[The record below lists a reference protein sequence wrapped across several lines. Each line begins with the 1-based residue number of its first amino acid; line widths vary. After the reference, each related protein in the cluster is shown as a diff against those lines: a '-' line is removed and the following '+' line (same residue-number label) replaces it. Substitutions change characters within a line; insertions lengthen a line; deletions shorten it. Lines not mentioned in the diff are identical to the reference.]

1 MSLSERLRSRQ
12 SPDPPPGGVL
22 SRSRSFAGMLGH
34 RRTASAVGA
43 APTPAF
49 GTDGGSSLSSGG
61 SSSSSSST
69 LSKGSVLGQHHSPHA
84 PRRILQGISS
94 TWSGKPPRSPRP
106 ARTLLI
112 FNAVERGLREC
123 VGLAQEDILSL
134 RSSVDNLSLSSSQ
147 VRPFCF
153 SLSFCFGCRSGEG
166 EVTFEA
172 SLFFSSTPQ
181 SQGKLYDCEKQLK
194 TAERYLKR
202 LEFQLSK
209 VEELREQYE
218 VQQRMRDGVRSM
230 AYAYV
235 LSPGCEKDNA
245 LHGVR
250 SGYRECVDTLC
261 VLEAHLE
268 QLMGTLQFQ
277 MKGIQGFAR
286 LCAGDNFE
294 ISVKHGEQKWK
305 SRGRV
310 QKNGQQVWDNQQI
323 IVKALLGEFLFIKAV
338 EVRGLGKNVL
348 LGNKS
353 CEIKELFS
361 SHSQLMTVNLN
372 SSGSLKLN
380 LIITWNPLHGC
391 LEDSVAASKQ
401 SPPVLGVMSSPF
413 TRRRGTSPFRGDTIL
428 ERTGSLAHELE
439 QSRDW
444 RQHSKD
450 WDGRWRLPPAQGSV
464 SAPGSALTSPSEE
477 FPRAA
482 VGQTLLVNPYLAGR
496 AQSPTLRA
504 LESTTSQ
511 RWSNTACDSSS
522 YSCGSSLDLAESG
535 NNGTGPPAAP
545 ASSPLRESVQGLSAC
560 LEDIQGHYPEL
571 HSLEQSI
578 AELDRMLRKRSRQRR
593 ASTGSNASISIES
606 ALGCFDFLDSE
617 ETESSESSPVRQTT
631 PYRNRE
637 AKKNGGTAD
646 SGVASLRDRRSPDAG
661 SSTPSPVMASTG
673 SDQLDCAIA
682 VHCCYCIRLVEGLG
696 TFGPLR
702 SRERTSLEKL
712 QLQARVLRRL
722 LSVARR
728 FSEDRRPIYGSQLID
743 EDEVGHLWAQMGS
756 GDGLVTTVGRLR
768 EPLAHLVHSCV
779 SQAAFCDRV
788 TSLILYK
795 MLDVTKLE
803 ADMLVTALQFQSYF
817 ADVGAVLIVDHIER
831 LEAELKVLDS
841 LSSRELPIV
850 KRTLSALKNVKVSRE
865 VLFSVSQMLVSGDKH
880 LEHLAEQYLKSAAR
894 LLSKAEVC
902 GALVEGLE
910 AEAALTRQGCCKG
923 LSLLQAHEYMEELV
937 HLSYADEV
945 AKVRQQAKEA
955 LFSFGEDGRR
965 EFQQS
970 QLVVHGFQGLTVK

>member
-1 MSLSERLRSRQ
+1 MSLSERLKPR
-12 SPDPPPGGVL
+12 PPADSGSVL
-22 SRSRSFAGMLGH
+22 ARSRSFAGLLHGGH
-34 RRTASAVGA
+34 RRTASSAQAPPPPPA
-43 APTPAF
+43 AAA
-49 GTDGGSSLSSGG
+49 DGSLSS
-61 SSSSSSST
+61 SSGASSGSST
-69 LSKGSVLGQHHSPHA
+69 LSKSSVLGQHHSPHA

-123 VGLAQEDILSL
+123 VSLAQEDILSL

-147 VRPFCF
+147 
-153 SLSFCFGCRSGEG
+153 
-166 EVTFEA
+166 
-172 SLFFSSTPQ
+172 

-194 TAERYLKR
+194 AAERYLKR
-202 LEFQLSK
+202 IEFQLSK
-209 VEELREQYE
+209 VEELREHYE

-261 VLEAHLE
+261 VLEARLE

-277 MKGIQGFAR
+277 MRGIQGFAR

-294 ISVKHGEQKWK
+294 ISVKHGDQKWK

-310 QKNGQQVWDNQQI
+310 QKNGQQAWDNQQI
-323 IVKALLGEFLFIKAV
+323 IVKALLGEFLYIKAV

-361 SHSQLMTVNLN
+361 SHSQLMTINLN

-380 LIITWNPLHGC
+380 LVITWNPLHGC
-391 LEDSVAASKQ
+391 MEDTLSGSKQ

-413 TRRRGTSPFRGDTIL
+413 TRRRGTSPFRSDTIL
-428 ERTGSLAHELE
+428 ERTGSMVHELE
-439 QSRDW
+439 TGPREWRPQVSDW
-444 RQHSKD
+444 EGGPPR
-450 WDGRWRLPPAQGSV
+450 RRLTPQGGGGSLGSSSGGGGGSL
-464 SAPGSALTSPSEE
+464 SAPSSALTSPNEE

-482 VGQTLLVNPYLAGR
+482 AGQTLLVNSYVHNRP
-496 AQSPTLRA
+496 QSPTLRA
-504 LESTTSQ
+504 VEMTTSQ
-511 RWSNTACDSSS
+511 RWSSMGGVDSGSD
-522 YSCGSSLDLAESG
+522 CCSSLDLAEP
-535 NNGTGPPAAP
+535 NGGGGSVSPPPSSSSAP
-545 ASSPLRESVQGLSAC
+545 SPLRDAVQGLSAC

-571 HSLEQSI
+571 LSLEQSI
-578 AELDRMLRKRSRQRR
+578 AELDRLLRRRSHHRR
-593 ASTGSNASISIES
+593 GSTGSNVSISVES

-617 ETESSESSPVRQTT
+617 ETESSESSPARQS
-631 PYRNRE
+631 PYKIRE
-637 AKKNGGTAD
+637 TKNGGTAD
-646 SGVASLRDRRSPDAG
+646 SGVALLKDRKSPISA
-661 SSTPSPVMASTG
+661 SSTPSPVTVTTD
-673 SDQLDCAIA
+673 SDHLDCAIA
-682 VHCCYCIRLVEGLG
+682 VHCRYCIRLVESLG

-702 SRERTSLEKL
+702 CRERASIEKL
-712 QLQARVLRRL
+712 QHQARL
-722 LSVARR
+722 LYKLFRVASR
-728 FSEDRRPIYGSQLID
+728 FLEDRTRILYGSQLVE
-743 EDEVGHLWAQMGS
+743 EDDIGHLWCQMGT
-756 GDGLVTTVGRLR
+756 GDGLVTTLSRLR
-768 EPLAHLVHSCV
+768 EPLTRLVRSRLSNVQV
-779 SQAAFCDRV
+779 SERV
-788 TSLILYK
+788 VTMVLQK
-795 MLDVTKLE
+795 MLDVTRLE
-803 ADMLVTALQFQSYF
+803 PDMMVTVLQFQSYF
-817 ADVGAVLIVDHIER
+817 AQLGSTLFMDHIDQ

-850 KRTLSALKNVKVSRE
+850 KRTLSALKNVLPTRE
-865 VLFSVSQMLVSGDKH
+865 LLFAISQILVCGDRQ
-880 LEHLAEQYLKSAAR
+880 LSNLAEQYLKTAVKVT
-894 LLSKAEVC
+894 SKAQVC
-902 GALVEGLE
+902 ALLVEGLE
-910 AEAALTRQGCCKG
+910 ADAALTRQGCCRA
-923 LSLLQAHEYMEELV
+923 LSFLEAHEYMEELV

-970 QLVVHGFQGLTVK
+970 QLVAHGFQGLTVK

>member
-1 MSLSERLRSRQ
+1 
-12 SPDPPPGGVL
+12 
-22 SRSRSFAGMLGH
+22 
-34 RRTASAVGA
+34 
-43 APTPAF
+43 
-49 GTDGGSSLSSGG
+49 
-61 SSSSSSST
+61 
-69 LSKGSVLGQHHSPHA
+69 
-84 PRRILQGISS
+84 
-94 TWSGKPPRSPRP
+94 
-106 ARTLLI
+106 
-112 FNAVERGLREC
+112 
-123 VGLAQEDILSL
+123 
-134 RSSVDNLSLSSSQ
+134 
-147 VRPFCF
+147 
-153 SLSFCFGCRSGEG
+153 
-166 EVTFEA
+166 A

-450 WDGRWRLPPAQGSV
+450 WDGRWRLPPAQGSA
-464 SAPGSALTSPSEE
+464 SAPGSALTSPNEE

-578 AELDRMLRKRSRQRR
+578 AELDRMLRRSRQRR

-646 SGVASLRDRRSPDAG
+646 SGVASLRDRRNPDAG

-788 TSLILYK
+788 
-795 MLDVTKLE
+795 
-803 ADMLVTALQFQSYF
+803 
-817 ADVGAVLIVDHIER
+817 
-831 LEAELKVLDS
+831 KVLDS

-902 GALVEGLE
+902 GTLVEGLE

-923 LSLLQAHEYMEELV
+923 LSLLQWKRYIKRHSKNLSNLADIFLSGRLDDGVPAASFEGEPCSPSNDITLKTLG
-937 HLSYADEV
+937 HLGHQEQFLPL
-945 AKVRQQAKEA
+945 R
-955 LFSFGEDGRR
+955 
-965 EFQQS
+965 
-970 QLVVHGFQGLTVK
+970 HGFHEWFGSPNCHPGPYDNVERPNIAVFRDSYMVGRYYEDFDIDLGTRTSNLTLQFTQEAVEFIGRQHDRPFFLYWAPDASHTPVYSSKAVRGRSIRGA

>member
-1 MSLSERLRSRQ
+1 MTSLENGFPATPLDQPLERRWKSVLVVDGEDMSLSERLKPRQ
-12 SPDPPPGGVL
+12 PADPGSGSVL
-22 SRSRSFAGMLGH
+22 ARSRSFAGLLHGGH
-34 RRTASAVGA
+34 RRTASAASGSSSGQPLHGVA
-43 APTPAF
+43 A
-49 GTDGGSSLSSGG
+49 DGSLSS
-61 SSSSSSST
+61 SSGASSGSST
-69 LSKGSVLGQHHSPHA
+69 LSKSSVLGQHHSPHA

-123 VGLAQEDILSL
+123 VSLAQEDILSL

-147 VRPFCF
+147 
-153 SLSFCFGCRSGEG
+153 
-166 EVTFEA
+166 
-172 SLFFSSTPQ
+172 
-181 SQGKLYDCEKQLK
+181 QLK
-194 TAERYLKR
+194 AAERYLKR
-202 LEFQLSK
+202 IEFQLSK
-209 VEELREQYE
+209 VEELREHYE

-277 MKGIQGFAR
+277 MRGIQGFAR
-286 LCAGDNFE
+286 LCAGDIFE

-310 QKNGQQVWDNQQI
+310 QKNGQQVWDNQQVI
-323 IVKALLGEFLFIKAV
+323 MKALLGEFLYIKAV

-361 SHSQLMTVNLN
+361 SHSQLMTINLN

-380 LIITWNPLHGC
+380 LVITWNPLHGC
-391 LEDSVAASKQ
+391 MEDNLSGSKQ
-401 SPPVLGVMSSPF
+401 SPPVLSVMSSPF
-413 TRRRGTSPFRGDTIL
+413 TRRRGTSPFRGETIL
-428 ERTGSLAHELE
+428 ERTGSMVHELE
-439 QSRDW
+439 TGQRDW
-444 RQHSKD
+444 RPQVTD
-450 WDGRWRLPPAQGSV
+450 WEGPRRRMTPQGSSPGGSLGSAGSM
-464 SAPGSALTSPSEE
+464 SAPSSTLTSPNEE

-482 VGQTLLVNPYLAGR
+482 AGQTLLVNSYVHNRP
-496 AQSPTLRA
+496 QSPTLRA
-504 LESTTSQ
+504 VETTTSQ
-511 RWSNTACDSSS
+511 RWSSMGGDSGSD
-522 YSCGSSLDLAESG
+522 CCSSLDLAESG
-535 NNGTGPPAAP
+535 GNMSPPSSAP
-545 ASSPLRESVQGLSAC
+545 SPLREAVQGLSSC

-578 AELDRMLRKRSRQRR
+578 AELDRMLRRRSHHRR
-593 ASTGSNASISIES
+593 GSTGSNVSISVES

-617 ETESSESSPVRQTT
+617 ETESSESSPIRQS
-631 PYRNRE
+631 PYKIRE
-637 AKKNGGTAD
+637 TKNGGTAD
-646 SGVASLRDRRSPDAG
+646 SGVALLKDRKSPISG
-661 SSTPSPVMASTG
+661 GSTPSPVTVSTG
-673 SDQLDCAIA
+673 SDQLDCVIA
-682 VHCCYCIRLVEGLG
+682 VHCRYCIRLVESLG

-702 SRERTSLEKL
+702 CRERTSIEKL
-712 QLQARVLRRL
+712 QHQSRL
-722 LSVARR
+722 LYKLLRVANR
-728 FSEDRRPIYGSQLID
+728 FAEDRRQLYGSQLVE
-743 EDEVGHLWAQMGS
+743 EDDIGHLWCQMGTN
-756 GDGLVTTVGRLR
+756 DGLVTTLARLR
-768 EPLAHLVHSCV
+768 DPLARLVRSRLNNGAI
-779 SQAAFCDRV
+779 SERV
-788 TSLILYK
+788 VMVVLQK
-795 MLDVTKLE
+795 MLDITRLE
-803 ADMLVTALQFQSYF
+803 PDMLVTVLQFQTYF
-817 ADVGAVLIVDHIER
+817 AQLGSTLFMDHVEQ

-850 KRTLSALKNVKVSRE
+850 KRTLSALKNVVPTRE
-865 VLFSVSQMLVSGDKH
+865 LVFAISQILVCGDRQ
-880 LEHLAEQYLKSAAR
+880 LSNLAEQYLKTAVKVTSKSQICA
-894 LLSKAEVC
+894 LLI
-902 GALVEGLE
+902 EGLE
-910 AEAALTRQGCCKG
+910 ADAALTRQGCCRA
-923 LSLLQAHEYMEELV
+923 LSFLQAQEYMEELV

-970 QLVVHGFQGLTVK
+970 QLVAHGFQGLTVK

>member
-34 RRTASAVGA
+34 RRTASAVGTT

-49 GTDGGSSLSSGG
+49 GTDGSSSLSSGG

-147 VRPFCF
+147 
-153 SLSFCFGCRSGEG
+153 
-166 EVTFEA
+166 
-172 SLFFSSTPQ
+172 
-181 SQGKLYDCEKQLK
+181 QLK

-209 VEELREQYE
+209 VEELRDQYE

-391 LEDSVAASKQ
+391 VEDTVAASKQ

-413 TRRRGTSPFRGDTIL
+413 TRRRGTSPFRGDAIL

-450 WDGRWRLPPAQGSV
+450 WDGRWRLPPAQGSA

-482 VGQTLLVNPYLAGR
+482 VGQTLLVNPYLTGR

-504 LESTTSQ
+504 VESTTSQ

-522 YSCGSSLDLAESG
+522 YSCGSSLDLSESG
-535 NNGTGPPAAP
+535 NNGVGPSPTA
-545 ASSPLRESVQGLSAC
+545 ASSPLHESVQGLSAC

-578 AELDRMLRKRSRQRR
+578 AELDRMLRKRCRQRR
-593 ASTGSNASISIES
+593 GSTGSNVSISVES

-631 PYRNRE
+631 PYRSRE

-646 SGVASLRDRRSPDAG
+646 SGVASLRDRRSPDTA

-682 VHCCYCIRLVEGLG
+682 VHCCYCIRLVESLG

-702 SRERTSLEKL
+702 CRERMSLEKL
-712 QLQARVLRRL
+712 QHQAWVLRKL

-768 EPLAHLVHSCV
+768 EPLAHLVHSCI
-779 SQAAFCDRV
+779 SKTTLCDRV

-817 ADVGAVLIVDHIER
+817 ADVGAVLIADHIER

-850 KRTLSALKNVKVSRE
+850 KRTLSALKNAGASRE
-865 VLFSVSQMLVSGDKH
+865 VLFSVSQMLISGDKH
-880 LEHLAEQYLKSAAR
+880 LAHLAGKCL
-894 LLSKAEVC
+894 
-902 GALVEGLE
+902 
-910 AEAALTRQGCCKG
+910 
-923 LSLLQAHEYMEELV
+923 
-937 HLSYADEV
+937 
-945 AKVRQQAKEA
+945 
-955 LFSFGEDGRR
+955 
-965 EFQQS
+965 
-970 QLVVHGFQGLTVK
+970 

>member
-43 APTPAF
+43 TPTPAF

-147 VRPFCF
+147 
-153 SLSFCFGCRSGEG
+153 
-166 EVTFEA
+166 
-172 SLFFSSTPQ
+172 
-181 SQGKLYDCEKQLK
+181 QLK

-450 WDGRWRLPPAQGSV
+450 WDGRWRLPPAQGSA

-535 NNGTGPPAAP
+535 NNGTGPPAAL

-631 PYRNRE
+631 PYRTRE
-637 AKKNGGTAD
+637 SKKNGGTAD
-646 SGVASLRDRRSPDAG
+646 SGVASLRDRRSPSAG

-702 SRERTSLEKL
+702 SRERMSLEKL

-817 ADVGAVLIVDHIER
+817 ADVGAVLIADHIER

-902 GALVEGLE
+902 GTLVEGLE

>member
-1 MSLSERLRSRQ
+1 MEWEGHAEKEVKTESLLLDADETVSHNMSLSERLRSRQ

-49 GTDGGSSLSSGG
+49 GTDGSSSLSSGG

-112 FNAVERGLREC
+112 FSAVERGLREC

-147 VRPFCF
+147 
-153 SLSFCFGCRSGEG
+153 
-166 EVTFEA
+166 
-172 SLFFSSTPQ
+172 
-181 SQGKLYDCEKQLK
+181 QLK

-391 LEDSVAASKQ
+391 LEDSMAASKQ

-413 TRRRGTSPFRGDTIL
+413 TRRRGTSPFRGGDTIL

-439 QSRDW
+439 QSREW

-464 SAPGSALTSPSEE
+464 SAPGSALTSPNEE

-482 VGQTLLVNPYLAGR
+482 VGQTLLVNPYLTGR
-496 AQSPTLRA
+496 TQSPTLGA
-504 LESTTSQ
+504 LEGTASQ

-535 NNGTGPPAAP
+535 NNGMGSPAAP
-545 ASSPLRESVQGLSAC
+545 ASSASSPLRESVQGLSAC

-593 ASTGSNASISIES
+593 GSTGSNVSISVES

-617 ETESSESSPVRQTT
+617 ETESSESSPVRHQTT
-631 PYRNRE
+631 PYRSRE
-637 AKKNGGTAD
+637 TKNNGGTAD
-646 SGVASLRDRRSPDAG
+646 SGVASLRDRRSPDTG
-661 SSTPSPVMASTG
+661 SATPSPVMTSTG

-682 VHCCYCIRLVEGLG
+682 VHCCYCIRLVESLG

-702 SRERTSLEKL
+702 CRERSSLEKL
-712 QLQARVLRRL
+712 QRQARVLRRL
-722 LSVARR
+722 LSVARCY
-728 FSEDRRPIYGSQLID
+728 SEDKRPIYGSQLID
-743 EDEVGHLWAQMGS
+743 EDEVGHLWAQMSS

-768 EPLAHLVHSCV
+768 VPLAHLVHSCI
-779 SQAAFCDRV
+779 SQTTLCDRV
-788 TSLILYK
+788 TSLILCK
-795 MLDVTKLE
+795 MLDVAKLE

-817 ADVGAVLIVDHIER
+817 ADIGAVLIADHIER

-850 KRTLSALKNVKVSRE
+850 KRTLSALKNARASSE
-865 VLFSVSQMLVSGDKH
+865 VLFMVSQMLVSGDKH
-880 LEHLAEQYLKSAAR
+880 LAHLAEQYMKSAAR

-902 GALVEGLE
+902 AVLVEGLE
-910 AEAALTRQGCCKG
+910 AEAPLTRQGCCKA

-945 AKVRQQAKEA
+945 AKVRQLAKEA